1 MSDAAERWA
10 RNPLYVLELPI
21 SATRAEVERAGQKWL
36 AMLELDLA
44 AARLYATPLGPRAR
58 TPELV
63 REAMAELREPD
74 KRALHELW
82 WLAPEDGPAPAPDDD
97 GSQPA
102 ADAALGLDALTAAGW
117 RRGA

>member
-10 RNPLYVLELPI
+10 RNPFYVLDLP
-21 SATRAEVERAGQKWL
+21 SAATRAELERAGQKWL
-36 AMLELDLA
+36 AMLELGLA

-82 WLAPEDGPAPAPDDD
+82 LLPPDEAAAPPDDEDSAAPD
-97 GSQPA
+97 
-102 ADAALGLDALTAAGW
+102 DAALGFDALAAAGW
-117 RRGA
+117 RRGR